1 MSLAPSGAPTDPR
14 MHASRSIANTVV
26 LVRHAPTSWTGRR
39 WCGRADPPLTAVG
52 RRVARDLADEIVSEL
67 GEREAP
73 SGACSDRHAVR
84 LLVSPARRARQT
96 ASPIELALGLDAV
109 IDPDL
114 VEVDV
119 GAAEGLEW
127 TALERRFPL
136 VAAAIAR
143 REQPDWPAGETAS
156 EVRRRADR
164 AVERI
169 LAAALGGPV
178 VVVSHGA
185 ILQAI
190 AALLVLDPRSLTG
203 LGPAA
208 YLRVDP
214 LTVVA
219 TEPGSAGEWR

>member
-1 MSLAPSGAPTDPR
+1 MSLALPVAPADAHIHDAPT
-14 MHASRSIANTVV
+14 IANTVL
-26 LVRHAPTSWTGRR
+26 LVRHAPTTWTGRR
-39 WCGRADPPLTAVG
+39 WCGRADPPLTAAG
-52 RRVARDLADEIVSEL
+52 HRAAGMLARTLVAEL
-67 GEREAP
+67 GDAVASP
-73 SGACSDRHAVR
+73 GGLDHRHAVR

-96 ASPIELALGLDAV
+96 AAPIEASFGVDAE

-127 TALERRFPL
+127 AALESRFPS

-143 REQPDWPAGETAS
+143 GEQPDWADGETSS
-156 EVRRRADR
+156 EVRRRAAR

-169 LAAALGGPV
+169 RAAAIGRPV

-185 ILQAI
+185 ILYAI
-190 AALLVLDPRSLTG
+190 AALLVEDPAALTA

-208 YLRVDP
+208 YVRLDPVSGGSTQLRPADD
-214 LTVVA
+214 
-219 TEPGSAGEWR
+219 GR